1 MQPALVYAYLAM
13 ARFVR
18 SSEIEL
24 GARGRVQ
31 ALRLRDVAQ
40 AHLQESW
47 RMQWIDLGLA
57 EAAMVLAL
65 FETSA
70 HPQHDDAN
78 ADTALLLLDKIIET
92 LQLTGLDARDHDTLD
107 HSTGVPTVAEGHIP
121 LKRCECTSAPADGT
135 SSWAFQPAWDP
146 LWSAEEVRAEE
157 TRRLCWSALV
167 LVANHTVARVAEQR
181 KPLGLFLADSSHV
194 RTHDPRNINP
204 N

>member
-31 ALRLRDVAQ
+31 ALRLRDMAQ
-40 AHLQESW
+40 VHLENSW
-47 RMQWIDLGLA
+47 SMQWIDLELA

-70 HPQHDDAN
+70 HPQHDDVR
-78 ADTALLLLDKIIET
+78 ADAALVLLDKIIET
-92 LQLTGLDARDHDTLD
+92 LQLTRIDARDHDTLD
-107 HSTGVPTVAEGHIP
+107 HSSGVPTVAQGPNP

-146 LWSAEEVRAEE
+146 NWSADEVRAEE
-157 TRRLCWSALV
+157 TRRLCWCALV
-167 LVANHTVARVAEQR
+167 LVANHTVARAAEQR
-181 KPLGLFLADSSHV
+181 EPLCLFLVDSSNV
-194 RTHDPRNINP
+194 RTHA
-204 N
+204 